1 MSTIQLSDDLITE
14 IQEILQNND
23 PACQD
28 AGIGI
33 QYIAAIMGFMLS
45 QFPGDEQQKKE
56 ILNQLF
62 GFANHV
68 LTENAPKQEPA
79 NSGQDAFGIWKP
91 D

>member
-1 MSTIQLSDDLITE
+1 MSTIQLSDELISE
-14 IQEILQNND
+14 IQQVLVKND

-33 QYIAAIMGFMLS
+33 QYIAAITGFMLS
-45 QFPGDEQQKKE
+45 QFPGEEQQKKE

-68 LTENAPKQEPA
+68 LTENAPKKEPA
-79 NSGQDAFGIWKP
+79 NQGGDAFGIWKP
-91 D
+91 E